1 MSIVWAGYYSF
12 FDWSGV
18 GEKVFVGFKNYIEL
32 LTQDDVFRSTVW
44 HTLIYTVINVAI
56 QVFGGLLFA
65 ILLSRIKKGRV
76 ALQTLYYIP
85 VVISSVAICQ
95 IFTKLLSVTPTGIV
109 NQVLSFIDPS
119 LKLMEWISNPQIS
132 LYVTAF
138 VEAYKYLGLYMVIF
152 YAALIGVPDELG
164 EAALIDGASTW
175 QEYLYVRIPYIKP
188 VIIANCLLVLNGSLR
203 SFEFSYLLT
212 HGGPGNASELMTT
225 YMYKQAFSSMK
236 YGYGS
241 SVAIMIVI
249 ICMVVG
255 MLFRK
260 FTGGGDDEMKKK
272 KPTIPSIIKW
282 VIALIL
288 VVMQVYPFFYVFT
301 SSFKSLDDFRQLPAY
316 ALPSKWVLTNF
327 INVFTKSHML
337 TYFKNSIIV
346 LIGVLIPLLL
356 FALMAGFALS
366 KIKFKGR
373 KFVLNY
379 FLLGLMLPMQVAL
392 IPLFTIFNKM
402 GLINTYPA
410 IILPQI
416 AFSLSYSIQ
425 LFYSFSKFFPEEMLE
440 AAIIDGCSPIGCF
453 FKMVVPMSL
462 NSIITVATMQAVF
475 CWNEYINAYTFTRST
490 DMKTITL
497 GLNDF
502 VGSMGLTDW
511 GGTFAAITVTV
522 LPVFIFYFFS
532 SKKMLAGM
540 TAGAVK
546 G

>member
-1 MSIVWAGYYSF
+1 MQKAFGKKSVIFLFIFPAFLIYTAFVIVSIVWAGYYSF

-18 GEKVFVGFKNYIEL
+18 GEKVFVGLKNYIEL
-32 LTQDDVFRSTVW
+32 LTQDEVFRATVW

-85 VVISSVAICQ
+85 
-95 IFTKLLSVTPTGIV
+95 
-109 NQVLSFIDPS
+109 S
-119 LKLMEWISNPQIS
+119 LKFMEWISNPQIS

-260 FTGGGDDEMKKK
+260 FTGGGDDE
-272 KPTIPSIIKW
+272 
-282 VIALIL
+282 
-288 VVMQVYPFFYVFT
+288 
-301 SSFKSLDDFRQLPAY
+301 
-316 ALPSKWVLTNF
+316 
-327 INVFTKSHML
+327 
-337 TYFKNSIIV
+337 
-346 LIGVLIPLLL
+346 
-356 FALMAGFALS
+356 
-366 KIKFKGR
+366 
-373 KFVLNY
+373 
-379 FLLGLMLPMQVAL
+379 
-392 IPLFTIFNKM
+392 
-402 GLINTYPA
+402 
-410 IILPQI
+410 
-416 AFSLSYSIQ
+416 
-425 LFYSFSKFFPEEMLE
+425 
-440 AAIIDGCSPIGCF
+440 
-453 FKMVVPMSL
+453 
-462 NSIITVATMQAVF
+462 
-475 CWNEYINAYTFTRST
+475 
-490 DMKTITL
+490 
-497 GLNDF
+497 
-502 VGSMGLTDW
+502 
-511 GGTFAAITVTV
+511 
-522 LPVFIFYFFS
+522 
-532 SKKMLAGM
+532 
-540 TAGAVK
+540 
-546 G
+546 

>member
-152 YAALIGVPDELG
+152 YAA
-164 EAALIDGASTW
+164 STW

-260 FTGGGDDEMKKK
+260 FTGGGDDE
-272 KPTIPSIIKW
+272 
-282 VIALIL
+282 
-288 VVMQVYPFFYVFT
+288 
-301 SSFKSLDDFRQLPAY
+301 
-316 ALPSKWVLTNF
+316 
-327 INVFTKSHML
+327 
-337 TYFKNSIIV
+337 
-346 LIGVLIPLLL
+346 
-356 FALMAGFALS
+356 
-366 KIKFKGR
+366 
-373 KFVLNY
+373 
-379 FLLGLMLPMQVAL
+379 
-392 IPLFTIFNKM
+392 
-402 GLINTYPA
+402 
-410 IILPQI
+410 
-416 AFSLSYSIQ
+416 
-425 LFYSFSKFFPEEMLE
+425 
-440 AAIIDGCSPIGCF
+440 
-453 FKMVVPMSL
+453 
-462 NSIITVATMQAVF
+462 
-475 CWNEYINAYTFTRST
+475 
-490 DMKTITL
+490 
-497 GLNDF
+497 
-502 VGSMGLTDW
+502 
-511 GGTFAAITVTV
+511 
-522 LPVFIFYFFS
+522 
-532 SKKMLAGM
+532 
-540 TAGAVK
+540 
-546 G
+546 

>member
-1 MSIVWAGYYSF
+1 MQKAFGKKSVILLFIFPAFLIYTAFVIVSIIWAGYYSF
-12 FDWSGV
+12 FDWGGV
-18 GEKVFVGFKNYIEL
+18 GEKVFVGLKNYIEL
-32 LTQDDVFRSTVW
+32 VTQDEVFRATIG
-44 HTLIYTVINVAI
+44 HTLVYTVINVAI

-109 NQVLSFIDPS
+109 NQVLSFI
-119 LKLMEWISNPQIS
+119 
-132 LYVTAF
+132 AF

-260 FTGGGDDEMKKK
+260 FTGGGDDE
-272 KPTIPSIIKW
+272 
-282 VIALIL
+282 
-288 VVMQVYPFFYVFT
+288 
-301 SSFKSLDDFRQLPAY
+301 
-316 ALPSKWVLTNF
+316 
-327 INVFTKSHML
+327 
-337 TYFKNSIIV
+337 
-346 LIGVLIPLLL
+346 
-356 FALMAGFALS
+356 
-366 KIKFKGR
+366 
-373 KFVLNY
+373 
-379 FLLGLMLPMQVAL
+379 
-392 IPLFTIFNKM
+392 
-402 GLINTYPA
+402 
-410 IILPQI
+410 
-416 AFSLSYSIQ
+416 
-425 LFYSFSKFFPEEMLE
+425 
-440 AAIIDGCSPIGCF
+440 
-453 FKMVVPMSL
+453 
-462 NSIITVATMQAVF
+462 
-475 CWNEYINAYTFTRST
+475 
-490 DMKTITL
+490 
-497 GLNDF
+497 
-502 VGSMGLTDW
+502 
-511 GGTFAAITVTV
+511 
-522 LPVFIFYFFS
+522 
-532 SKKMLAGM
+532 
-540 TAGAVK
+540 
-546 G
+546 